1 MNGVTY
7 SIIGILA
14 SILLLIINQDI
25 FLTLDGQILT
35 RTQRNYRWFLM
46 GVLIYLMTDLLWG
59 FLYSHHYITIL
70 FADTSIHFAAMV
82 GAVMLWTQ
90 YVVSY
95 LDAGSTFERILQFI
109 GRIFFVLELI
119 FIAVNFFVPV
129 LFWFDENGVYQA
141 GFARYVTL
149 GIQVFM
155 FLMTAVYTLYVA
167 SKSDGRVRLR
177 HLTIGFF
184 GIAMMML
191 IMIQVFY
198 PLLPLYAMGCML
210 GTSLLH
216 SFVVE
221 DEKDEYRRELEE
233 AAKRDQKQKLEL
245 AESREAMK
253 EALAVAE
260 NANKAK
266 TSFLSNMSHEI
277 RTPMNAIIGLNNIA
291 MNDPTASDQ
300 VKEYLSKIGASAQH
314 LMGIINDILDM
325 SRIESGRM
333 TIKKEEFSFA
343 KALEQINT
351 IISDQCRDKGVAY
364 DCQMIGQVDDY
375 YIGDVMKIKQ
385 MMINILGNAVKFTP
399 KGGTIRFLIE
409 EGMRFERNAVL
420 KFIISDTGIGMSEEF
435 LPHIFNP
442 FSQEESTSTSKY
454 GSTGLGMPITKSIVE
469 LMNGHID
476 VASEKGKGTT
486 FTVTLPLGESDRKQ
500 RIDETDLVPG
510 DMNVLVIDD
519 DPIALEH
526 AELVLSQAG
535 ISCETTES
543 GCEAI
548 DKVRIRHGRREDYN
562 LIIVDWRMP
571 EMDGVETTRQIRS
584 IVGNSTPV
592 IILSSFNWD
601 EIVDEA
607 REAGVDTF
615 VSKPLFAS
623 TVMDEFA
630 EAFRSKNE
638 ASEKKTVDLK
648 GRRVLLAE
656 DMAVNAEI
664 MMMVLAMREIEVDL
678 AGNGLVAVNLFE
690 SHESGYYDAI
700 LMDMRMPE
708 MDGLEATRAIRSL
721 QRDDAKTI
729 PIIALTANAFDE
741 DVQRSMQA
749 GLNSH
754 LSKPVD
760 PEALFETLE
769 SLIRE

>member
-1 MNGVTY
+1 MNDVTY
-7 SIIGILA
+7 SMIGILA
-14 SILLLIINQDI
+14 SLLLLIINQDI
-25 FLTLDGQILT
+25 LLNHDGQMLT
-35 RTQRNYRWFLM
+35 RTQQYYRWFLM
-46 GVLIYLMTDLLWG
+46 GVLTYLVTDLFWG
-59 FLYSHHYITIL
+59 ALYSYHLTGIL

-95 LDAGSTFERILQFI
+95 LNAGNTFERILLAF
-109 GRIFFVLELI
+109 GRIFFVLELL

-129 LFWFDENGVYQA
+129 LFWFDENGVYHA
-141 GFARYVTL
+141 GIARYVTL
-149 GIQVFM
+149 GIQIFM
-155 FLMTAVYTLYVA
+155 FLVTAVYTLFVA
-167 SKSDGRVRLR
+167 AGSKGRGRLR
-177 HLTIGFF
+177 YLTIGFF
-184 GIAMMML
+184 GIAMMTL

-216 SFVVE
+216 SLVVE

-233 AAKRDQKQKLEL
+233 AAKRDQEQKLEL

-266 TSFLSNMSHEI
+266 TVFLSNMSHEI

-300 VKEYLSKIGASAQH
+300 IKEYLSKIGASAQH

-333 TIKKEEFSFA
+333 VIKKEEFSFA
-343 KALEQINT
+343 KALEQVNT
-351 IISDQCRDKGVAY
+351 IISDQCHDKGIAY
-364 DCQMIGQVDDY
+364 DCQMTGQVDEY
-375 YIGDVMKIKQ
+375 YIGDAMKIKQ

-409 EGMRFERNAVL
+409 EGKRFDRNAVL

-435 LPHIFNP
+435 LPHIFEP
-442 FSQEESTSTSKY
+442 FSQEESSPAGKY

-469 LMNGHID
+469 LMNGHIH
-476 VASEKGKGTT
+476 VVSEKGKGST

-500 RIDETDLVPG
+500 RIDESDLIPQ
-510 DMNVLVIDD
+510 DMSVLVIDD

-526 AELVLSQAG
+526 AEIVLGQVG
-535 ISCETTES
+535 ISCETAES
-543 GCEAI
+543 GGEGI
-548 DKVRIRHGRREDYN
+548 DKVRIRHGRREDFN
-562 LIIVDWRMP
+562 LIIVDWKMP
-571 EMDGVETTRQIRS
+571 EMDGVETTRQIRN
-584 IVGNSTPV
+584 IVGNDTPV
-592 IILSSFNWD
+592 IVLSSFNWD
-601 EIVDEA
+601 EIADEA

-623 TVMDEFA
+623 TVMDEFV
-630 EAFRSKNE
+630 EAFRSKTG
-638 ASEKKTVDLK
+638 ALEKRTVDLK

-656 DMAVNAEI
+656 DVAVNAEI
-664 MMMVLAMREIEVDL
+664 VMMILTMREIEADL
-678 AGNGLVAVNLFE
+678 AENGLAAVKLFE

-708 MDGLEATRAIRSL
+708 MDGLEATRAIRNL
-721 QRDDAKTI
+721 PRDDAKTI

-741 DVQRSMQA
+741 DVQQSIQA

-760 PEALFETLE
+760 PEALFETLG

>member
-1 MNGVTY
+1 MTY

-14 SILLLIINQDI
+14 SILLLIINQDVI
-25 FLTLDGQILT
+25 LNHDGQILT

-46 GVLIYLMTDLLWG
+46 GVLTYLVTDLLWG
-59 FLYSHHYITIL
+59 VLYSHHLTAIL
-70 FADTSIHFAAMV
+70 FVDTSIHFAAMV

-95 LDAGSTFERILQFI
+95 LDAGSIFERILPVV
-109 GRIFFVLELI
+109 GRVFFALELI
-119 FIAVNFFVPV
+119 FIAANIFLPV

-141 GFARYVTL
+141 GIARYVTL

-155 FLMTAVYTLYVA
+155 FLVTAVYTLFVA
-167 SKSDGRVRLR
+167 SKSKGRVRLR

-184 GIAMMML
+184 GIAMMTL
-191 IMIQVFY
+191 IMVQVFY

-216 SFVVE
+216 SLVVE
-221 DEKDEYRRELEE
+221 DEKDEYRREL
-233 AAKRDQKQKLEL
+233 
-245 AESREAMK
+245 K
-253 EALAVAE
+253 EALAAAE
-260 NANKAK
+260 SANKAK

-343 KALEQINT
+343 KALEQVNT
-351 IISDQCRDKGVAY
+351 IISDQCRDKSLVY
-364 DCQMIGQVDDY
+364 DCQVTGQVDEY

-385 MMINILGNAVKFTP
+385 VMINILGNAVKFTP

-409 EGMRFERNAVL
+409 EGKRFDRHAVL
-420 KFIISDTGIGMSEEF
+420 KFIISDTGIGMSKEF
-435 LPHIFNP
+435 LPHIFDP
-442 FSQEESTSTSKY
+442 FSQEDSTSTSKY

-469 LMNGHID
+469 LMNGRID
-476 VASEKGKGTT
+476 VASEKGKGST

-500 RIDETDLVPG
+500 RADETALVPH
-510 DMNVLVIDD
+510 DMSVLVIDD

-526 AELVLSQAG
+526 AEIVLSQVG
-535 ISCETTES
+535 ISCETAES
-543 GCEAI
+543 GWEGI
-548 DKVRIRHGRREDYN
+548 DKVRIRHGRREDYD
-562 LIIVDWRMP
+562 LIIVDWKMP
-571 EMDGVETTRQIRS
+571 EMNGVEATRQIRS
-584 IVGNSTPV
+584 IVGNDTPV

-601 EIVDEA
+601 EIADEA

-638 ASEKKTVDLK
+638 VLEKRTVDLK

-656 DMAVNAEI
+656 DVAVNAEI
-664 MMMVLAMREIEVDL
+664 VKMVLNMREIEVDL
-678 AGNGLVAVNLFE
+678 AENGLAAVNLFK
-690 SHESGYYDAI
+690 SHEPGYYDAI

-708 MDGLEATRAIRSL
+708 MDGLEATRTIRSL
-721 QRDDAKTI
+721 PRDDAKTI
-729 PIIALTANAFDE
+729 PVIALTANAFDE
-741 DVQRSMQA
+741 DVQRSIQA
-749 GLNSH
+749 GLNFH
-754 LSKPVD
+754 LSKPVE
-760 PEALFETLE
+760 PEALFEALE
-769 SLIRE
+769 NLIRE

>member
-1 MNGVTY
+1 MTY

-14 SILLLIINQDI
+14 SILLLIINQDVI
-25 FLTLDGQILT
+25 LNHDGQILT

-46 GVLIYLMTDLLWG
+46 GVLTYLVTDLLWG
-59 FLYSHHYITIL
+59 VLYSHHLTAIL
-70 FADTSIHFAAMV
+70 FVDTSIHFAAMV

-95 LDAGSTFERILQFI
+95 LDAGSIFERILPVV
-109 GRIFFVLELI
+109 GRVFFALELI
-119 FIAVNFFVPV
+119 FIAANIFLPV

-141 GFARYVTL
+141 GIARYVTL

-155 FLMTAVYTLYVA
+155 FLVTAVYTLFVA
-167 SKSDGRVRLR
+167 SKSKGRVRLR

-184 GIAMMML
+184 GIAMMTL
-191 IMIQVFY
+191 IMVQVFY

-216 SFVVE
+216 SLVVE
-221 DEKDEYRRELEE
+221 DEKDEYRREL
-233 AAKRDQKQKLEL
+233 
-245 AESREAMK
+245 K
-253 EALAVAE
+253 EALAAAE
-260 NANKAK
+260 SANKAK

-343 KALEQINT
+343 KALEQVNT
-351 IISDQCRDKGVAY
+351 IISDQCRDKGLVY
-364 DCQMIGQVDDY
+364 DCQVTGQVDEY

-385 MMINILGNAVKFTP
+385 VMINILGNAVKFTP

-409 EGMRFERNAVL
+409 EGKRFDRHAVL
-420 KFIISDTGIGMSEEF
+420 KFIISDTGIGMSKEF
-435 LPHIFNP
+435 LPHIFDP
-442 FSQEESTSTSKY
+442 FSQEDSTSTSKY

-469 LMNGHID
+469 LMNGRID
-476 VASEKGKGTT
+476 VASEKGKGST

-500 RIDETDLVPG
+500 RADETALVPH
-510 DMNVLVIDD
+510 DMSVLVIDD

-526 AELVLSQAG
+526 AEIVLSQVG
-535 ISCETTES
+535 ISCETAES
-543 GCEAI
+543 GWEGI
-548 DKVRIRHGRREDYN
+548 DKVRIRHGRREDYD
-562 LIIVDWRMP
+562 LIIVDWKMP
-571 EMDGVETTRQIRS
+571 EMNGVEATRQIRS
-584 IVGNSTPV
+584 IVGNDTPV

-601 EIVDEA
+601 EIADEA

-638 ASEKKTVDLK
+638 VLEKRTVDLK

-656 DMAVNAEI
+656 DVAVNAEI
-664 MMMVLAMREIEVDL
+664 VKMVLNMREIEVDL
-678 AGNGLVAVNLFE
+678 AENGLAAVNLFK
-690 SHESGYYDAI
+690 SHEPGYYDAI

-708 MDGLEATRAIRSL
+708 MDGLEATRTIRSL
-721 QRDDAKTI
+721 PRDDAKTI
-729 PIIALTANAFDE
+729 PVIALTANAFDE
-741 DVQRSMQA
+741 DVQRSIQA
-749 GLNSH
+749 GLNFH
-754 LSKPVD
+754 LSKPVE
-760 PEALFETLE
+760 PEALFEALE
-769 SLIRE
+769 NLIRE

>member
-1 MNGVTY
+1 VTY

-14 SILLLIINQDI
+14 SILLLIINQDVI
-25 FLTLDGQILT
+25 LNHDGQILT

-46 GVLIYLMTDLLWG
+46 GVLTYLVTDLLWG
-59 FLYSHHYITIL
+59 VLYSHHLTAIL
-70 FADTSIHFAAMV
+70 FVDTSIHFAAMV

-95 LDAGSTFERILQFI
+95 LDAGSIFERILPVV
-109 GRIFFVLELI
+109 GRVFFALELI
-119 FIAVNFFVPV
+119 FIAANIFLPV

-141 GFARYVTL
+141 GIARYVTL

-155 FLMTAVYTLYVA
+155 FLVTAVYTLFVA
-167 SKSDGRVRLR
+167 SKSKGRVRLR

-184 GIAMMML
+184 GIAMMTL
-191 IMIQVFY
+191 IMVQVFY

-216 SFVVE
+216 SLVVE
-221 DEKDEYRRELEE
+221 DEKDEYRREL
-233 AAKRDQKQKLEL
+233 
-245 AESREAMK
+245 K
-253 EALAVAE
+253 EALAAAE
-260 NANKAK
+260 SANKAK

-343 KALEQINT
+343 KALEQVNT
-351 IISDQCRDKGVAY
+351 IISDQCRDKGLVY
-364 DCQMIGQVDDY
+364 DCQVTGQVDEY

-385 MMINILGNAVKFTP
+385 VMINILGNAVKFTP

-409 EGMRFERNAVL
+409 EGKRFDRHAVL
-420 KFIISDTGIGMSEEF
+420 KFIISDTGIGMSKEF
-435 LPHIFNP
+435 LPHIFDP
-442 FSQEESTSTSKY
+442 FSQEDSTSTSKY

-469 LMNGHID
+469 LMNGRID
-476 VASEKGKGTT
+476 VASEKGKGST

-500 RIDETDLVPG
+500 RADETALVPH
-510 DMNVLVIDD
+510 DMSVLVIDD

-526 AELVLSQAG
+526 AEIVLSQVG
-535 ISCETTES
+535 ISCETAES
-543 GCEAI
+543 GWEGI
-548 DKVRIRHGRREDYN
+548 DKVRIRHGRREDYD
-562 LIIVDWRMP
+562 LIIVDWKMP
-571 EMDGVETTRQIRS
+571 EMNGVEATRQIRS
-584 IVGNSTPV
+584 IVGNDTPV

-601 EIVDEA
+601 EIADEA

-638 ASEKKTVDLK
+638 VLEKRTVDLK

-656 DMAVNAEI
+656 DVAVNAEI
-664 MMMVLAMREIEVDL
+664 VKMVLNMREIEVDL
-678 AGNGLVAVNLFE
+678 AENGLAAVNLFK
-690 SHESGYYDAI
+690 SHEPGYYDAI

-708 MDGLEATRAIRSL
+708 MDGLEATRTIRSL
-721 QRDDAKTI
+721 PRDDAKTI
-729 PIIALTANAFDE
+729 PVIALTANAFDE
-741 DVQRSMQA
+741 DVQRSIQA
-749 GLNSH
+749 GLNFH
-754 LSKPVD
+754 LSKPVE
-760 PEALFETLE
+760 PEALFEALE
-769 SLIRE
+769 NLIRE